1 MVRWPK
7 WGKHT
12 PDEQSQPDVAEPPAP
27 ELHFTEPAH
36 TRLIDLMTQK
46 GILEQGALRITVSAL
61 GFGKPEYGMALEE
74 SSAPRPDDVEFII
87 DGLRV
92 LVEERNLA
100 AVDGATVDFLDDPLR
115 PGFSIEPPGAHQH
128 AHPQAPPPRPRPELD
143 LSDPLIAHVSAV
155 IEQQVNPFIANHGGM
170 ASLIDV
176 KDDVAY
182 VELSGGCQGCAMA
195 AVTLKQGVEQL
206 VRQAVPSIRE
216 VVDVTDHGGGSN
228 PYFNSA
234 KGAESPFYQSAKS

>member
-36 TRLIDLMTQK
+36 TRLVDLMTQK

-92 LVEERNLA
+92 LVEERNLE

-170 ASLIDV
+170 AHIWSRATREAAEPPLKRSRLRSVADTTPVIWRNLNTSRAV
-176 KDDVAY
+176 YRRRENGAPKDLY
-182 VELSGGCQGCAMA
+182 
-195 AVTLKQGVEQL
+195 T
-206 VRQAVPSIRE
+206 IRPL
-216 VVDVTDHGGGSN
+216 DL
-228 PYFNSA
+228 
-234 KGAESPFYQSAKS
+234 